1 MRYLRGV
8 RLGWFVVV
16 AVACGTSTRAPLKP
30 GDDHDEGAGILAGA
44 STKLQT
50 GDPTDDK
57 LADNRLA
64 NRSPSG
70 YGGDAYGGDPYGGA
84 YGGDPY
90 GGTSYARWTM
100 PQWNYQQ
107 PNRTPRYTVTATGLD
122 ASIEGTV
129 TWPGA
134 LPGKL
139 ATACGSIENPLKV
152 AAANHGVRG
161 VIVYIERV
169 TSGRG
174 IPTFTKPVMVGGVV
188 TKHGCAFGPTAQI
201 AIPLPTSVSI
211 HGDAQRTRIRITP
224 TGAAPKLFE
233 LQEGGLVQSELKAGV
248 TKIDGEDGKLAAA
261 WVVGLETPYYAITD
275 DTGHYRIEQLAA
287 GTYDVTFW
295 QAPLA
300 TAGADGV
307 LAYGAPLVVHRAI
320 HVDASRSAQLSVALP
335 TR

>member
-1 MRYLRGV
+1 V

-16 AVACGTSTRAPLKP
+16 AVACGSNTRAPLKP

-57 LADNRLA
+57 LADNRRA
-64 NRSPSG
+64 NRGTNPYG

-90 GGTSYARWTM
+90 GGTSYARWTI

-134 LPGKL
+134 IPGKL
-139 ATACGSIENPLKV
+139 ATACGAIDNPLKV

-169 TSGRG
+169 TSGRA
-174 IPTFTKPVMVGGVV
+174 IPTFTKPVTVGGVV

-211 HGDAQRTRIRITP
+211 HGDAQRTRVRITP

-233 LQEGGLVQSELKAGV
+233 LQEGGLVQTELKAGV

-275 DTGHYRIEQLAA
+275 DTGHYRIEELAP

-295 QAPLA
+295 QAPIA
-300 TAGADGV
+300 TAGVDGV
-307 LAYGAPLVVHRAI
+307 LAYGSPLVVHRAI
-320 HVDASRSAQLSVALP
+320 HVDASRRAQLSVALP
-335 TR
+335 AR